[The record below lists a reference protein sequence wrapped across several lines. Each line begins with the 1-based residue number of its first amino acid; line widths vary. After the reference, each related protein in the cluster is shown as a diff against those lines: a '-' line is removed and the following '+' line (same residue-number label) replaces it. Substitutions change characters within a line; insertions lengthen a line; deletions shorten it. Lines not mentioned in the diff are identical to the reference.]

1 MYRKV
6 LALALLAASAMP
18 AAAQV
23 KMQWASSNSDTGAT
37 LTFGVPETDESI
49 VSFTCDKG
57 KDMVLV
63 SAYIGSKGLKAEDAA
78 RIVLTAGKVK
88 KDLAGRAVANE
99 ESGAVDVEA
108 GAKMAD
114 IKALLAS
121 SKLLVVETKGAK
133 QQVAL
138 AGAPEAFSQFEG
150 ACKAN

>member
-1 MYRKV
+1 MHRKV

-23 KMQWASSNSDTGAT
+23 KMQWAASNTDTGAT

-63 SAYIGSKGLKAEDAA
+63 SAYIGSKGLKAEEAA
-78 RIVLTAGKVK
+78 RLVLTAGKVK

-114 IKALLAS
+114 LKALLAS
-121 SKLLVVETKGAK
+121 GKLLVVETKGAK

-138 AGAPEAFSQFEG
+138 AGAPEAFGAFES
-150 ACKAN
+150 ACKGN